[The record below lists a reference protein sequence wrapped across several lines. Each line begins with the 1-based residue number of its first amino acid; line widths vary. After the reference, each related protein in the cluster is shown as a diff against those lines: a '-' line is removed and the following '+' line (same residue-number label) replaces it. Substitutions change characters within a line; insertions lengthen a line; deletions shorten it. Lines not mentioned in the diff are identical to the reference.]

1 MFFTYHRYEDVC
13 LPKNERLTVD
23 DWYMLTLVGKDQP
36 GIVARLST
44 ALCQGKCNLGESSM
58 ARLGDNFTIMLMVQF
73 DGSSQDLEELVT
85 PVAKTLGLHQHVDQV
100 QGGQH
105 FLIQPN
111 VRISVYCSDRPG
123 VMEEVT
129 ASLAKSGLNI
139 LNLDSNIGIEKNM
152 TTYYIHLE
160 GVAGD
165 GIDPLYE
172 ALETLSKDKNM
183 QTQLIPIDTLL
194 G

>member
-1 MFFTYHRYEDVC
+1 MIGVWK
-13 LPKNERLTVD
+13 LPSPFKRENLAVD

-44 ALCQGKCNLGESSM
+44 ALCQGGCNLGESSM
-58 ARLGDNFTIMLMVQF
+58 TRLGSNFTIMLMVQF
-73 DGSSQDLEELVT
+73 EGTTQQLEQMVT
-85 PVAKTLGLHQHVDQV
+85 PVAKALDLHNHVDLV
-100 QGGQH
+100 EGGQH

-123 VMEEVT
+123 IMEEVT
-129 ASLAKSGLNI
+129 ASLASAGLNI
-139 LNLDSNIGIEKNM
+139 LNLDSNIGVEEN
-152 TTYYIHLE
+152 TATYYIHLE

-172 ALETLSKDKNM
+172 ALDVLSRQKKM

>member
-1 MFFTYHRYEDVC
+1 
-13 LPKNERLTVD
+13 
-23 DWYMLTLVGKDQP
+23 MLTLVGKDQP

-44 ALCQGKCNLGESSM
+44 ALCQGGCNLGESSM
-58 ARLGDNFTIMLMVQF
+58 ARLGTNFTIMLMVHF
-73 DGSSQDLEELVT
+73 GGTALELEEMVG
-85 PVAKTLGLHQHVDQV
+85 PVAKALGLHNHVDRV
-100 QGGQH
+100 EGGQH

-123 VMEEVT
+123 IMEEVT
-129 ASLAKSGLNI
+129 ASLANAGLNI
-139 LNLDSNIGIEKNM
+139 LTLDSNLGAEKNT

-160 GVAGD
+160 GVASD
-165 GIDPLYE
+165 GIDPLYS
-172 ALETLSKDKNM
+172 ALDILAKEKNM

>member
-1 MFFTYHRYEDVC
+1 
-13 LPKNERLTVD
+13 
-23 DWYMLTLVGKDQP
+23 MLTLVGKDQP

-44 ALCQGKCNLGESSM
+44 ALCQGGCNLGESSM
-58 ARLGDNFTIMLMVQF
+58 ARLGGNFTIMLMVQYEGTA
-73 DGSSQDLEELVT
+73 DALEKMVT
-85 PVAKTLGLHQHVDQV
+85 PVARDLGLHKHVDLV
-100 QGGQH
+100 EGGQH

-123 VMEEVT
+123 IMEEVT
-129 ASLAKSGLNI
+129 TSLTGVGLNI
-139 LNLDSNIGIEKNM
+139 LNLDSNIGVEENT
-152 TTYYIHLE
+152 TTYFIHLE
-160 GVAGD
+160 GVASD

-172 ALETLSKDKNM
+172 ALDILSREKNM

>member
-1 MFFTYHRYEDVC
+1 
-13 LPKNERLTVD
+13 
-23 DWYMLTLVGKDQP
+23 MLTLVGKDQP

-44 ALCQGKCNLGESSM
+44 ALCQGGCNLGESSM
-58 ARLGDNFTIMLMVQF
+58 ARLGGNFTIMLMVQYEGTA
-73 DGSSQDLEELVT
+73 DALEKMVT
-85 PVAKTLGLHQHVDQV
+85 PVAGELGLHKHVDLV
-100 QGGQH
+100 EGGQH

-123 VMEEVT
+123 IMEEVT
-129 ASLAKSGLNI
+129 TSLTGVGLNI
-139 LNLDSNIGIEKNM
+139 LNLDSNIGVEENT
-152 TTYYIHLE
+152 TTYFIHLE
-160 GVAGD
+160 GVASD

-172 ALETLSKDKNM
+172 VLDILSSEKNM

>member
-1 MFFTYHRYEDVC
+1 
-13 LPKNERLTVD
+13 VD
-23 DWYMLTLVGKDQP
+23 NWYMLTLVGKDQS

-44 ALCQGKCNLGESSM
+44 ALCQGGCNLGESSM
-58 ARLGDNFTIMLMVQF
+58 ARLGSNFTIMLMVQF
-73 DGSSQDLEELVT
+73 GGTASEMEEMVR
-85 PVAKTLGLHQHVDQV
+85 PVAKTLHLHFHVDRIE
-100 QGGQH
+100 GGQH

-123 VMEEVT
+123 IMEEVT
-129 ASLAKSGLNI
+129 GSLAGAGLNI
-139 LNLDSNIGIEKNM
+139 LNLDSNLGSEKDTN
-152 TTYYIHLE
+152 TYYIHLE
-160 GVAGD
+160 GVASN

-172 ALETLSKDKNM
+172 ALDLLSKEKNM

>member
-1 MFFTYHRYEDVC
+1 
-13 LPKNERLTVD
+13 
-23 DWYMLTLVGKDQP
+23 MLTLVGKDRP

-44 ALCQGKCNLGESSM
+44 ALCRGGCNLGDSSM
-58 ARLGDNFTIMLMVQF
+58 ARLGNNFTIMLMVQF
-73 DGSSQDLEELVT
+73 EKTAQDLEKIVA
-85 PVAKTLGLHQHVDQV
+85 PVAKELDLHSHVDPIE
-100 QGGQH
+100 GGEH

-123 VMEEVT
+123 IMEEVT
-129 ASLAKSGLNI
+129 SALTEAGLNI
-139 LNLDSNIGIEKNM
+139 LNLDSNIGIEKDKP
-152 TTYYIHLE
+152 TYYIHIE
-160 GVAGD
+160 GVASD

-172 ALETLSKDKNM
+172 ALEVLSQERKM